1 MPFDVVDTR
10 DKIISLVSAK
20 VSTSEETVRAADS
33 FETLGL
39 DSLDIIEI
47 VMELE
52 EQFSIEIDDEDAEKL
67 SGIDE
72 VVEYVH
78 SRRIK

>member
-1 MPFDVVDTR
+1 MPFDVADTR
-10 DKIISLVSAK
+10 DKIISLISVK
-20 VSTSEETVRAADS
+20 VSTSEETVRAANS

-52 EQFSIEIDDEDAEKL
+52 EQFSITIDDEDAEKL

-78 SRRIK
+78 ARRAK

>member
-1 MPFDVVDTR
+1 MPFDKVDTR
-10 DKIISLVSAK
+10 NRIISLVSTK
-20 VSTSEETVRAADS
+20 VSTSEEIVRTADS

-52 EQFSIEIDDEDAEKL
+52 EQFGIEIDDEDAEKL
-67 SGIDE
+67 SSIDE
-72 VVEYVH
+72 VAEYVH
-78 SRRIK
+78 SRRTK